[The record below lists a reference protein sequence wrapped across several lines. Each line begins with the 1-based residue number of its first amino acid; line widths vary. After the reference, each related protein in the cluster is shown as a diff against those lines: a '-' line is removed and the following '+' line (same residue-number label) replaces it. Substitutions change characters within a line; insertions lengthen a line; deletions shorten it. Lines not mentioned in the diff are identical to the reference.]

1 MNPVSRRSLL
11 RGAGAAV
18 ALPFLES
25 LAPACADG
33 KPPVRM
39 FIYVVG
45 GGAYLP
51 YWTID
56 DSGRKAEIPGPK
68 AVEWLGASLSRNE
81 PLDALSPSLEPLEKV
96 KKDVLVLG
104 GLTLANAHGFEDGH
118 SAEIGALLTA
128 VPFARDRVSCGV
140 SIDQAAAR
148 HFEGKTFL
156 DALVIGLHGSRPGGA
171 KGVGRVYAQHYS
183 WRSATTPTGEERN
196 PKLIFDRLFRGRFGA
211 EGAKK
216 SAEAETD
223 RRSVL
228 DSVLDEAKRLQSSLG
243 GSDRGK
249 LDEYLAAV
257 RDVEKRIEFASKKQ
271 PDPAAPAF
279 DTGGLKEMEGRI
291 PAEKGIPESYVEYDR
306 LMVDLAALALQSDT
320 TRVVLLTHGGY
331 RSYPEVGV
339 KRGHHD
345 LQHHEGLMDKR
356 EELRK
361 VDRFN
366 VGLFA
371 DAVERFGKVKD
382 GPGTLLDHSMI
393 LFASG
398 MSNGNR
404 HSRENLPILLA
415 GRAGGTIK
423 PGRYI
428 DYEWKKRT
436 PLANLYV
443 EMLKRLG
450 VPTERFGD
458 STGGLPNL
466 G

>member
-1 MNPVSRRSLL
+1 MRMTRRAVL

-25 LAPACADG
+25 LAPARDAR
-33 KPPVRM
+33 PPVRM
-39 FIYVVG
+39 FLYVVG

-56 DSGRKAEIPGPK
+56 DAGRKAELPGPK
-68 AVEWLGASLSRNE
+68 AVEYLGAAVERNE
-81 PLDALSPSLEPLEKV
+81 PLEALPPSLEPLERV
-96 KKDVLVLG
+96 KRHVLLLG

-140 SIDQAAAR
+140 SVDQHAAR
-148 HFEGKTFL
+148 HFEGKTYL
-156 DALVIGLHGSRPGGA
+156 DALVIGLHGARPGGA

-211 EGAKK
+211 EAGRR
-216 SAEAETD
+216 SAEEEGD

-228 DSVLDEAKRLQSSLG
+228 DAVREEARRLQGSLG
-243 GSDRGK
+243 GADRGK
-249 LDEYLAAV
+249 LDEYLSAV
-257 RDVEKRIEFASKKQ
+257 RDVEKRIEFASRKA

-279 DTGGLKEMEGRI
+279 DPGDLREVEGRI

-306 LMVDLAALALQSDT
+306 LMVDLAALALRSDT
-320 TRVVLLTHGGY
+320 TRVALLTHGGY
-331 RSYPEVGV
+331 RAYPEVGV
-339 KRGHHD
+339 RRGHHD
-345 LQHHEGLMDKR
+345 LQHHEGLADKR
-356 EELRK
+356 EDLRK

-371 DAVERFGKVKD
+371 AAVEKFASIREGE
-382 GPGTLLDHSMI
+382 GTLLDHSMV

-415 GRAGGTIK
+415 GRAGGTLR
-423 PGRYI
+423 PGRYV
-428 DYEWKKRT
+428 DYDWKKRT

-443 EMLKRLG
+443 EMLRRLG
-450 VPTERFGD
+450 IPTERFGD
-458 STGGLPNL
+458 STGGLSHL

>member
-1 MNPVSRRSLL
+1 MTPISRRTLL
-11 RGAGAAV
+11 RGAGAVV

-25 LAPACADG
+25 LAPAREGG

-39 FIYVVG
+39 FLYVVG

-51 YWTID
+51 CWTIE
-56 DSGRKAEIPGPK
+56 DSGRKAELAGPK
-68 AVEWLGASLSRNE
+68 AVEWLGASAPRNE
-81 PLDALSPSLEPLEKV
+81 PLETLSPTLEPLEKV

-104 GLTLANAHGFEDGH
+104 GLTLANAYGFEDGH

-140 SIDQAAAR
+140 SLDQHAAR
-148 HFEGKTFL
+148 HLDGKTFL
-156 DALVIGLHGSRPGGA
+156 DALVIGLNGGRPGGA

-183 WRSATTPTGEERN
+183 WRSAATPTGEERN

-211 EGAKK
+211 DAAKR
-216 SAEAETD
+216 SAEAEGD

-228 DSVLDEAKRLQSSLG
+228 DSVLEEAKRLQGTLG
-243 GSDRGK
+243 GADRSK
-249 LDEYLAAV
+249 LEEYLTAV
-257 RDVEKRIEFASKKQ
+257 RDVEKRIEFASRKR

-279 DTGGLKEMEGRI
+279 DTGGLQEMEGRI

-306 LMVDLAALALQSDT
+306 LMVDLGILALQSDT

-345 LQHHEGLMDKR
+345 LQHHEGLADKR
-356 EELRK
+356 EDLRK

-371 DAVERFGKVKD
+371 EVVEKFGKAKD
-382 GPGTLLDHSMI
+382 GQGSLLDRSMI

-415 GRAGGTIK
+415 GRAGGTLK
-423 PGRYI
+423 PGRHV

-443 EMLKRLG
+443 EMLNRLG
-450 VPTERFGD
+450 IPTERFGD
-458 STGGLPNL
+458 SSGGLPHL
-466 G
+466 S

>member
-1 MNPVSRRSLL
+1 MNRISRRAML
-11 RGAGAAV
+11 RGTGAAI
-18 ALPFLES
+18 ALPFFES
-25 LAPACADG
+25 LARAEE

-39 FIYVVG
+39 FLYVVG

-51 YWTID
+51 YWTVD
-56 DSGRKAEIPGPK
+56 DSGRKAELPGPK
-68 AVEWLGASLSRNE
+68 AVEWLGASVARNE
-81 PLDALSPSLEPLEKV
+81 PLDALPPSLEPLEKV

-104 GLTLANAHGFEDGH
+104 GLTLANAYGFEDGH

-140 SIDQAAAR
+140 SLDQHAAR
-148 HFEGKTFL
+148 HCEGKTYL
-156 DALVIGLHGSRPGGA
+156 DALVIGLNGGRPGGA

-183 WRSATTPTGEERN
+183 WRSAATPTGEERN
-196 PKLIFDRLFRGRFGA
+196 PKLIFDRLFRGRFGEDA
-211 EGAKK
+211 RKRSVE
-216 SAEAETD
+216 EAAD

-228 DSVLDEAKRLQSSLG
+228 DSVLDEAKRLQGSLG

-249 LDEYLAAV
+249 LEEYLSAV
-257 RDVEKRIEFASKKQ
+257 RDVEKRIDYAAKKQ

-279 DTGGLKEMEGRI
+279 DAGGLKELEGKI

-306 LMVDLAALALQSDT
+306 LMVDLVALAFRSDT
-320 TRVVLLTHGGY
+320 TRVALLSHGGY

-345 LQHHEGLMDKR
+345 LQHHEGLADKR
-356 EELRK
+356 EDLRK
-361 VDRFN
+361 VDAFN
-366 VGLFA
+366 AGLFA
-371 DAVERFGKVKD
+371 DVVESFGKAK
-382 GPGTLLDHSMI
+382 LLDSSMI

-415 GRAGGTIK
+415 GRANGTLK
-423 PGRYI
+423 PGRYV

-436 PLANLYV
+436 PIANLYV
-443 EMLKRLG
+443 EMLNRLG

-458 STGGLPNL
+458 STGGLPLL